1 MTMDRAHTILIKMA
15 KERYTSIF
23 AVLAEF
29 NQYQVD
35 GECKHFWADENTACN
50 TLLGLK
56 VNVS

>member
-1 MTMDRAHTILIKMA
+1 MA